1 MKSDS
6 KYHLYSD
13 TVLIFG
19 KYKGKPLYDVVKTD
33 PTYLQWLVNLDNTVV
48 TKSLQ
53 SMLSKYRIKYNRAKL
68 ETQSVKI
75 KESVVEVR
83 NKQAL
88 KKEQERIQYQL
99 DHEYSGV
106 YLLECRFESIT
117 LLKIGLSNNV
127 YSRLKDLKIGNPF
140 IECVGFILL
149 YDNLAKLESSLHRQ
163 FADLRHSGE
172 WFIDSNC
179 IRECFNNHPNFKS
192 KSCS

>member
-68 ETQSVKI
+68 ETLAPELIV
-75 KESVVEVR
+75 
-83 NKQAL
+83 L
-88 KKEQERIQYQL
+88 K
-99 DHEYSGV
+99 SP
-106 YLLECRFESIT
+106 S
-117 LLKIGLSNNV
+117 
-127 YSRLKDLKIGNPF
+127 
-140 IECVGFILL
+140 
-149 YDNLAKLESSLHRQ
+149 LAPAVPE
-163 FADLRHSGE
+163 FV
-172 WFIDSNC
+172 
-179 IRECFNNHPNFKS
+179 
-192 KSCS
+192 